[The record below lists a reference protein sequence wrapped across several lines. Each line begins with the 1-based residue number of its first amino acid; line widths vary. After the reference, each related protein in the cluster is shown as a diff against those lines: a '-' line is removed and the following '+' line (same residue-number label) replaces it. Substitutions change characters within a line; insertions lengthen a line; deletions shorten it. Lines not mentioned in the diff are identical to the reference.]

1 MRGLILSIAFVLA
14 SSATVFGQKY
24 GYVDSEYIL
33 SNIPDYKQ
41 AQSQLDNMSAQW
53 QGEIESLFSE
63 SEALQVALNAEKIL
77 LTEEM
82 VAEREKIIDEKKTE
96 ARTLQQKYFG
106 PEGELFKKR
115 LELIKPIQDQ
125 IYNAIQSVAK
135 QKKYDIVFDKASEL
149 MMLYTNPRA
158 DLSDEVLESLG
169 Y

>member
-1 MRGLILSIAFVLA
+1 MRGFILSIAFFLA
-14 SSATVFGQKY
+14 SSAAVFGQKY

-63 SEALQVALNAEKIL
+63 AEALQVALNAEKIL

-82 VAEREKIIDEKKTE
+82 VGEREKIIDEKKTQ
-96 ARTLQQKYFG
+96 ARTLQQTYFG
-106 PEGELFKKR
+106 PEGDLFNKR

>member
-1 MRGLILSIAFVLA
+1 MRGLFLSIAFVIV

-24 GYVDSEYIL
+24 GFVDSEYIL

-53 QGEIESLFSE
+53 QGEIEALFSE

-77 LTEEM
+77 LTKEM
-82 VAEREKIIDEKKTE
+82 VDERDKMIVDKKAE

-149 MMLYTNPRA
+149 MMLYTNPKA

>member
-1 MRGLILSIAFVLA
+1 MKVRGYRIEL
-14 SSATVFGQKY
+14 
-24 GYVDSEYIL
+24 
-33 SNIPDYKQ
+33 
-41 AQSQLDNMSAQW
+41 
-53 QGEIESLFSE
+53 GEIESLFSE

-82 VAEREKIIDEKKTE
+82 VSEREKMIAEKKSE
-96 ARTLQQKYFG
+96 ARSLQQKYFG

-135 QKKYDIVFDKASEL
+135 QKKYDIVFDKASAL
-149 MMLYTNPRA
+149 MMLYTNPKA

>member
-1 MRGLILSIAFVLA
+1 MRSFFYTIAFSILSIT
-14 SSATVFGQKY
+14 ATYAQKY
-24 GYVDSEYIL
+24 GFVDTDYIL

-53 QGEIESLFSE
+53 QGEIESLYSE
-63 SEALQVALNAEKIL
+63 AEALQAALDAERIL
-77 LTEEM
+77 WTDKM
-82 VAEREKIIDEKKTE
+82 IAEREQMIADKKAE
-96 ARTLQQKYFG
+96 ALSLQQKYFG

-125 IYNAIQSVAK
+125 IYNAIQSLAK
-135 QKKYDIVFDKASEL
+135 KKKYDIIFDKSSDL
-149 MMLYTNPRA
+149 LMLYTNPRA

>member
-14 SSATVFGQKY
+14 SSASVFGQKY

-82 VAEREKIIDEKKTE
+82 VSEREKLIDEKKTE
-96 ARTLQQKYFG
+96 ARTLQQQYFG

-135 QKKYDIVFDKASEL
+135 QKKYDIFCDKASEL
-149 MMLYTNPRA
+149 MMLYTNPKA

>member
-14 SSATVFGQKY
+14 SSATVLGQKY

-82 VAEREKIIDEKKTE
+82 VSEREKIISEKKTE

-135 QKKYDIVFDKASEL
+135 QKKCDIVFDKASEL